1 MKLIIASGCLLDFCW
16 IFQGGMDI
24 CNNQG
29 NILLAQW
36 LFIAPSSLNSLKV
49 TTTTTKIKAI
59 SKLDKYMFP
68 LE

>member
-24 CNNQG
+24 CDNQG

-36 LFIAPSSLNSLKV
+36 LFIAPSSLNSFKV
-49 TTTTTKIKAI
+49 TTTKIKTI
-59 SKLDKYMFP
+59 STLDKYIVFP
-68 LE
+68 LK